1 MTSTPYSRPT
11 QLSQEPSAQQ
21 PTEKPPTSP
30 TLMYST
36 SEVRS
41 NANEEDQIQWSPFL
55 NHLRFP
61 PVWKLVGTRSCR
73 AKSIQCN
80 SRPPWRTTSDQGQ
93 SPRSSACDSSS
104 TKCTIEAS
112 PTSAAQQVT
121 RSPTCSYPTK
131 LLDGHKRKTLSARY
145 KDGR

>member
-21 PTEKPPTSP
+21 PTERPPTSP

-41 NANEEDQIQWSPFL
+41 NANEEDQIRWSPFL
-55 NHLRFP
+55 SHP
-61 PVWKLVGTRSCR
+61 PFRQVSRSVGTRSFR
-73 AKSIQCN
+73 ATSLRCSSQPP
-80 SRPPWRTTSDQGQ
+80 SRIIYDQGQ
-93 SPRSSACDSSS
+93 SPRSSACDSSWTKS
-104 TKCTIEAS
+104 TTEAS
-112 PTSAAQQVT
+112 LTSAAPQLT

-131 LLDGHKRKTLSARY
+131 PLGGHKRKTLSA
-145 KDGR
+145 